1 MDKNKTS
8 NNTVDI
14 NNEREVRLK
23 KLNDLKKLSINPYPA
38 KTDPKISV
46 AEALKIKEGGK
57 AAVAG
62 RLMTKREMGKLTFC
76 NLQDASGRMQ
86 VVFKQDSLSKDQYLL
101 FIKKIDIA
109 DIVFVF
115 GERFTTHKGEES
127 ILVKKWHLLSK
138 ALLPLP
144 DKFHGLQDEELR
156 LRKRYLDILL
166 NPELREMFKR
176 KTKFWASVRNFLVK
190 EGFLEVETPV
200 LETVAGGADAA
211 PFMAHHN
218 ALDLDVYL
226 RISMGELWQKRLM
239 VAGFEKTFEIGRQFR
254 NEGMSREHLQ
264 DYTQMEFY
272 WAYANYENG
281 MELVERMYKEVL
293 EETFNTLKFNIGEFK
308 DIDMS
313 KKWKRIDYAETIKDK
328 LKIDILVADDKELK
342 TKLDK
347 LDISY
352 EKHSSRGRLID
363 LLWKVCRKTI
373 AGPVFLVNLPVEVS
387 PLAKRKEGDDVLTER
402 YQIIVA
408 GSELGNGYSEL
419 NDPLDQAERF
429 EKQAKMRE
437 LGDTEAQMYDKD
449 FVEALEHGMPPTT
462 GFGLS
467 ERVFSFFENKPIRD
481 CVLFPLVKPESD

>member
-1 MDKNKTS
+1 
-8 NNTVDI
+8 
-14 NNEREVRLK
+14 
-23 KLNDLKKLSINPYPA
+23 
-38 KTDPKISV
+38 
-46 AEALKIKEGGK
+46 
-57 AAVAG
+57 
-62 RLMTKREMGKLTFC
+62 
-76 NLQDASGRMQ
+76 
-86 VVFKQDSLSKDQYLL
+86 
-101 FIKKIDIA
+101 
-109 DIVFVF
+109 
-115 GERFTTHKGEES
+115 
-127 ILVKKWHLLSK
+127 
-138 ALLPLP
+138 
-144 DKFHGLQDEELR
+144 
-156 LRKRYLDILL
+156 
-166 NPELREMFKR
+166 
-176 KTKFWASVRNFLVK
+176 
-190 EGFLEVETPV
+190 
-200 LETVAGGADAA
+200 
-211 PFMAHHN
+211 
-218 ALDLDVYL
+218 
-226 RISMGELWQKRLM
+226 
-239 VAGFEKTFEIGRQFR
+239 
-254 NEGMSREHLQ
+254 
-264 DYTQMEFY
+264 
-272 WAYANYENG
+272 